1 MNYFVTAI
9 STDSGKTL
17 VSAILCEALQ
27 ADYWKPIQAG
37 EPRDSMAI
45 KGLVTNSKT
54 FVHPEAYALKM
65 PASPHASARAEG
77 ITIYLDKI
85 KLPETKNSL
94 VVEGAGGAL
103 VPLNDTESVIDLAS
117 VFRLNV
123 ILVSNY
129 YLGSINHTLL
139 TYEALLSRRL
149 TVAGIIFNGDRN
161 EESRRIILSRTKL
174 KCLLDIDR
182 EHEVTPATVRK
193 YAKLLYENW
202 F

>member
-45 KGLVTNSKT
+45 KELVSNSKT

-77 ITIYLDKI
+77 ITINFDKI
-85 KLPETKNSL
+85 KLPETWNSL

-139 TYEALLSRRL
+139 TYEALLSRKL